1 MNVVLWICAAILS
14 ISAFLALIRLVKGPS
29 ILERVIATDV
39 LLLIV
44 SAALCIEMTVNRH
57 TNNLMFVVLAC
68 LVGFVGSVTVSRY
81 VTDRR
86 NA

>member
-1 MNVVLWICAAILS
+1 MNAVLWICGTILAV
-14 ISAFLALIRLVKGPS
+14 SAFLAIIRLVKGPS

-44 SAALCIEMTVNRH
+44 SAALCLEMTVNKH
-57 TNNLMFVVLAC
+57 TNNLVFVVLAC
-68 LVGFVGSVTVSRY
+68 LVGFIGSVTVSRY

>member
-1 MNVVLWICAAILS
+1 MSVVLWICGTILS
-14 ISAFLALIRLVKGPS
+14 VSAFLAIIRLVKGPS

-44 SAALCIEMTVNRH
+44 SAALCLEMTVNKH
-57 TNNLMFVVLAC
+57 TNNLVFVVLAC
-68 LVGFVGSVTVSRY
+68 LVGFIGSVTVSRY

>member
-1 MNVVLWICAAILS
+1 MSVVLWICGTILS
-14 ISAFLALIRLVKGPS
+14 VSGFLAIIRLVKGPS

-44 SAALCIEMTVNRH
+44 SAALCLEMTVNKH
-57 TNNLMFVVLAC
+57 TNNLVFVVLAC
-68 LVGFVGSVTVSRY
+68 LVGFIGSVTVSRY